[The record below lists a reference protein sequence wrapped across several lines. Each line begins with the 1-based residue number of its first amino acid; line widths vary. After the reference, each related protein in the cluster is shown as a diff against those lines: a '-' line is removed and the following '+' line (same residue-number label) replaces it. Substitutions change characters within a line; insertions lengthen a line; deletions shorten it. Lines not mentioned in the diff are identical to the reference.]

1 VHNDPEGGPMPQDR
15 AQRFETFVT
24 WYLRF
29 NGYFTVPSFVVHAG
43 DDLSRI
49 SGDVVGNHT
58 EVDTLAIRLPH
69 SREKSG
75 TQFPTH
81 DALVHGAEG
90 KLDVV
95 FAEVKSGNSNSPNK
109 TWQREDR
116 VSNIEYA
123 LRFLGW
129 HRDDVRIK
137 EVAVSL
143 QQKYSFEEADLRMRY
158 IIFSNKVNR
167 TWSNRG
173 VQYITFKECIRFI
186 ADERGQCWAEAGIGR
201 RSMHNQWNEL
211 INGIFEV
218 ANDAALDSHSRQQEI
233 RKVLETD

>member
-1 VHNDPEGGPMPQDR
+1 MPQDR

-43 DDLSRI
+43 DDPSRI

-58 EVDTLAIRLPH
+58 EVDTLAVRLPY

-81 DALVHGAEG
+81 GALVDGAEG

-109 TWQREDR
+109 TWQHKDR
-116 VSNIEYA
+116 ISNIEYM
-123 LRFLGW
+123 LKFLGS
-129 HRDDVRIK
+129 HQDDTRIA
-137 EVAVSL
+137 EVAGSL
-143 QQKYSFEEADLRMRY
+143 QHTYSFEEADLRMRY
-158 IIFSNKVNR
+158 IIFSDTVDK
-167 TWSNRG
+167 TWSGRG
-173 VQYITFKECIRFI
+173 VKYITFNECIRFI
-186 ADERGQCWAEAGIGR
+186 GEERGQCWADAGIGR
-201 RSMHNQWNEL
+201 RSMHDQWNEL
-211 INGIFEV
+211 INRIFKV
-218 ANDAALDSHSRQQEI
+218 ANDAALDSHGRQQEI
-233 RKVLETD
+233 RKVLETG